1 MTPRGTTAE
10 NSRRT
15 RCGAILLP
23 LLALVLISCG
33 SPGRGDSV
41 PGSPV
46 VLAVDDLH
54 GMPVLPVRLNGGS
67 QTWMVLDTGSQ
78 PFVLEDDTARDFG
91 VAAASSAALVGISG
105 VESARQGTISSLR
118 MGARDF
124 SGLPCVIRTRRTR
137 LGGDALFGSK
147 RIPLDLI
154 GMNFLRAH
162 FDWVTLDMRH
172 GFAEFG
178 SGAFQ
183 PKRSAALWQAPLVFQ
198 AGLPLV
204 RVSAG
209 ERSWLAL
216 VDTAAAAMAEVD
228 QATAASL
235 GPSAAS
241 GEARMRG
248 GIGTGHDASARVPVV
263 ILPEI
268 AGLGPELKRVEAL
281 LVNDTPKIGMG
292 LLRHFRVTLDF
303 QRAVLWLQR

>member
-1 MTPRGTTAE
+1 MPRA
-10 NSRRT
+10 
-15 RCGAILLP
+15 AILLP
-23 LLALVLISCG
+23 LMALVLVSCG
-33 SPGRGDSV
+33 SPGRGGSA

-54 GMPVLPVRLNGGS
+54 GMPVLPVRLNGGR

-78 PFVLEDDTARDFG
+78 PFVLEDDTARDFDVTG
-91 VAAASSAALVGISG
+91 ATSAALVGISG

-124 SGLPCVIRTRRTR
+124 SSLPCVIRTRRTR

-147 RIPLDLI
+147 RVPLDLI

-172 GFAEFG
+172 GFAELG

-183 PKRSAALWQAPLVFQ
+183 PGRSAALWQAPLVFQ
-198 AGLPLV
+198 GGLPFV
-204 RVSAG
+204 TVSMG

-235 GPSAAS
+235 GLSAAS
-241 GEARMRG
+241 GEARLRG
-248 GIGTGHDASARVPVV
+248 GIGAGHDASARVPVV

-268 AGLGPELKRVEAL
+268 AGLGPELTSVEAL

-303 QRAVLWLQR
+303 QRAMLWLQR